1 MTSQWVA
8 NAQANICEEKRKKN
22 ELLGRLLEKFFF
34 FSNKFYSFLLF
45 GDFLLLVTL
54 QCLAD
59 AQQNTKENTRKTRN

>member
-8 NAQANICEEKRKKN
+8 NAQANICEEKRKKK
-22 ELLGRLLEKFFF
+22 ELLGRLLEIFF
-34 FSNKFYSFLLF
+34 FSNKFYFFLLF